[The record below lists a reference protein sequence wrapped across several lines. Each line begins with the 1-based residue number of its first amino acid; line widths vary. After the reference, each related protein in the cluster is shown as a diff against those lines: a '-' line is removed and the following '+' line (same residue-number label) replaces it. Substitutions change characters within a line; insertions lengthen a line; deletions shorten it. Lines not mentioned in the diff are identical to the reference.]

1 MSVVK
6 GNEWTF
12 NQVAEMYDKWR
23 PAYVP
28 ELYEDIFAYKS
39 IDKASHVLEIGI
51 GTGQA
56 TLPFLNTGC
65 HLTAVELGD
74 RLAKI
79 AGEKFHEYPE
89 FKIAVMPFQ
98 DYRCADNTFDLIY
111 SASAFH
117 WIPEQIGYGKVYKML
132 KPGGVF
138 ARFACHPWF
147 DTNGQEELAAAIYR
161 VYRKFVPEAKASSE
175 YGEEDARRRADI
187 AAKYGFADI
196 QYKLYYR
203 TQVYPSEEYI
213 KRISIENDKIALPK
227 DKRDGLL
234 AGIRSVIDRYGG
246 TLTLYT
252 TTDLN
257 LARKM

>member
-1 MSVVK
+1 
-6 GNEWTF
+6 
-12 NQVAEMYDKWR
+12 
-23 PAYVP
+23 
-28 ELYEDIFAYKS
+28 
-39 IDKASHVLEIGI
+39 
-51 GTGQA
+51 
-56 TLPFLNTGC
+56 
-65 HLTAVELGD
+65 
-74 RLAKI
+74 
-79 AGEKFHEYPE
+79 
-89 FKIAVMPFQ
+89 
-98 DYRCADNTFDLIY
+98 
-111 SASAFH
+111 
-117 WIPEQIGYGKVYKML
+117 ML
-132 KPGGVF
+132 KLGGVF

-203 TQVYPSEEYI
+203 TQVYSSEEYI

>member
-1 MSVVK
+1 
-6 GNEWTF
+6 
-12 NQVAEMYDKWR
+12 MYDKWR

-117 WIPEQIGYGKVYKML
+117 WIPEQTGYGKVYKML

-203 TQVYPSEEYI
+203 TQVYSSEEYI